1 VPPRIAVRIYTQG
14 IMTKMTVRHIQ
25 GEPMER
31 TLAWASRQAD
41 MERARAP
48 GNALLVLGGSTPRTG

>member
-1 VPPRIAVRIYTQG
+1 
-14 IMTKMTVRHIQ
+14 MTKMTVRHIQ